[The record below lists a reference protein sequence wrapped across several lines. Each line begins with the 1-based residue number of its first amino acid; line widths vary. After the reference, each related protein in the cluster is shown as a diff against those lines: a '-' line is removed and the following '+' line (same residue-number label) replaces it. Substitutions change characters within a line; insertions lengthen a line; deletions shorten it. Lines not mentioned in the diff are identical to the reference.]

1 MSKDDEMASCTSGL
15 QKLHVRPQAILG
27 ESSKLDEVFL
37 SDKSGDGTD
46 QNYFYSVLDSAAA
59 HTFSYS
65 VNNTEDDQLE
75 DEPVGRSGPSC
86 YQLSLTSVVLISII
100 CLLLIACRTYIR
112 ALLLWLENADIV
124 VCSIIFFILFTI
136 VSFPMAWGYILLM
149 LAAGYLYGLIYG
161 PLIVIMFG
169 TVGILIAHVVMKYC
183 CRSCIMKRFYND
195 KIEAVIRVVESEQ
208 GFKVIALA
216 RLTPIPFGL
225 QNGLFALTDIPLLKY
240 CSASAIG
247 LSPTTILNCYMGTTV
262 RSMEDVL
269 SDESQ
274 TTGYIIFIVQ

>member
-1 MSKDDEMASCTSGL
+1 MSKDEDMASCTSGL
-15 QKLHVRPQAILG
+15 QKLHVRPQTILG

-65 VNNTEDDQLE
+65 VVDDVKDEHLE
-75 DEPVGRSGPSC
+75 DKHVVRPGPSC
-86 YQLSLTSVVLISII
+86 YQLSLTSLVLISVI
-100 CLLLIACRTYIR
+100 CLLLVACRTYIR
-112 ALLLWLENADIV
+112 ALLLWLENADMV
-124 VCSIIFFILFTI
+124 VCSVIFFILFTV

-161 PLIVIMFG
+161 PLIVIIFG

-195 KIEAVIRVVESEQ
+195 KIEAVIKVVESEQ

-225 QNGLFALTDIPLLKY
+225 QNGLFAVSLHNK
-240 CSASAIG
+240 
-247 LSPTTILNCYMGTTV
+247 
-262 RSMEDVL
+262 
-269 SDESQ
+269 
-274 TTGYIIFIVQ
+274 